1 MNNYSVAASS
11 IVHSIQPG
19 AGGLAPIQLF
29 GYIYDIPKDSS
40 ITNKMLELAAFIC
53 NNFKD

>member
-40 ITNKMLELAAFIC
+40 ITNKMLE
-53 NNFKD
+53 